1 MKVATTTTQQQYRS
15 SSRIQTGTDLL
26 NVIINSAKKSTNNTK
41 HHSPNINNVVVIPSQ
56 SEEMS
61 TKQLQQQYLLT
72 QVANHNNNNH
82 KNTIPSDILDDLA
95 SRFIINVPDDERN
108 NLIRICFQI
117 ELAHWFYLDF
127 FCAIEER
134 KLEKIGMKIFAVHL
148 FQHIP
153 FLQKHVS
160 TLDKILE
167 DWKSYKLT
175 VPTYG
180 AILVSEDLKYC
191 LLVQSY
197 LAKSS
202 WGFPKGKVN
211 EHEDPVHCA
220 IREVYE
226 ETGYDITS
234 LIVPTD
240 YIEANINY
248 QTTRLYIVRNVP
260 LDTQFTPRTRN
271 EIKCCDWFPIDSLPT
286 NKSDAISKQINA
298 NSFFMIIPFIKRLK
312 KWISEKRSGIVNNHN
327 HGNRKISST
336 SSSSTSPV
344 MLVTTTSS
352 SSTSVDITV
361 AATTTSSSTTTTKNN
376 NNNILNN
383 KNKRQRH
390 KSMGDI
396 DGIKLNI
403 SNNFNCNGG
412 TNTKYVKSNNHH
424 NHIYPT
430 TPNGCSMTN
439 DWPVTTTTTTTSAAI
454 LGSSSSSKKS
464 NCKQQSSNNNNNNNN
479 SKRQL
484 FNNNSNNNNNNFDHL
499 MTNENN
505 ISSFDIIRKK
515 NAEKKKVVINC
526 NNNNNNNSN
535 NSRQRTKSQQQQQ
548 PQALVAQ
555 QPEKVEDK
563 EEGHVLK
570 FNPNF
575 DSWTNFSFTK
585 NFITNVFC

>member
-1 MKVATTTTQQQYRS
+1 M
-15 SSRIQTGTDLL
+15 
-26 NVIINSAKKSTNNTK
+26 
-41 HHSPNINNVVVIPSQ
+41 
-56 SEEMS
+56 
-61 TKQLQQQYLLT
+61 
-72 QVANHNNNNH
+72 
-82 KNTIPSDILDDLA
+82 
-95 SRFIINVPDDERN
+95 
-108 NLIRICFQI
+108 
-117 ELAHWFYLDF
+117 
-127 FCAIEER
+127 
-134 KLEKIGMKIFAVHL
+134 
-148 FQHIP
+148 
-153 FLQKHVS
+153 
-160 TLDKILE
+160 E

-175 VPTYG
+175 VPTFG

-312 KWISEKRSGIVNNHN
+312 KWIAEKRSGIDSSVGSSSINNHN
-327 HGNRKISST
+327 NISSNRKISST

-344 MLVTTTSS
+344 TLITSS
-352 SSTSVDITV
+352 SFTSVDITSTV
-361 AATTTSSSTTTTKNN
+361 ATNNITSTAGTTKNH
-376 NNNILNN
+376 NNILNN

-439 DWPVTTTTTTTSAAI
+439 DWPVTTTSAI

-464 NCKQQSSNNNNNNNN
+464 NCKQQSSNNNNNNN

-484 FNNNSNNNNNNFDHL
+484 FNNNNFDHL
-499 MTNENN
+499 MTNENI

-515 NAEKKKVVINC
+515 NAEKKKVVVNT
-526 NNNNNNNSN
+526 NNNNVININGNNNNN
-535 NSRQRTKSQQQQQ
+535 NSRQRTKPQQQ
-548 PQALVAQ
+548 PQPHVAR
-555 QPEKVEDK
+555 PEKEVGDK
-563 EEGHVLK
+563 EETSKGIVLK